1 MPESYSV
8 EAVLTAKDQ
17 NFSGTFKN
25 ANNSVSSFGKLASKG
40 LATVAKVGV
49 AAITGAAG
57 GIAAFGVKSVQA
69 GMDFDSSMSQ
79 VAATMG
85 TTVDQIGD
93 LRDFAQEMGR
103 TTAFSATQS
112 ADALNYM
119 ALAGYD
125 AKTSMEMLPNVLNL
139 AAAGGIELAQASDMV
154 TDAQS
159 AFGLTTAQTT
169 AMVDQMA
176 KTSSKTNTSVQ
187 QLGEGFLKIGA
198 TARNLKGGTQELA
211 TMLGVLA
218 DNGIKGAEGGT
229 HFRNIL
235 LSLQNPTEA
244 GAKALKDLGVQ
255 VYDSSGKMRS
265 TIDIVKDMQNG
276 MKGMSDEAKQAMLSG
291 MFNKT
296 DLAAVNA
303 LLNTSSD
310 RFDELSASI
319 GDCAGAAQEMA
330 DTQLDNL
337 EGDVT
342 LFKSALEGAEI
353 ALSDGLN
360 PALRALTQAG
370 TKGLEYLTK
379 AFEKLNTYVEAGV
392 KSFKSVKG
400 VGTAVGEAFKAV
412 AEALFGVQ
420 EGGFGSTES
429 INSFADACKVAAE
442 KVKQFAEWVK
452 EHANGI
458 AKLIKLVPKL
468 TVAFAGLA
476 VLSKVAPALKVV
488 GGAFA
493 KIASSVGG
501 AIASKITKVGTATA
515 TAGKTSAAS
524 AAQLLKSA
532 QAFALMGAAVLE
544 IAAAFALLAFT
555 AIQLASAGG
564 AAIAVFFGMV
574 VAVGALAA
582 VMMVLAKSMSTISPA
597 KLSGIATAFL
607 AMGAAVLL
615 VAAGFALL
623 AFSAIQLSNAGAAA
637 IVTFF
642 GMVVA
647 IGLLAALFAYL
658 GPMLTAGAVGML
670 ALGAAVLLVGAG
682 VAIACAGIA
691 LLATQLPLV
700 STYGLSAAVAFL
712 AMGAAL
718 IVFGAGALVAG
729 AGLVVLAAGLLVFSV
744 AVVAAA
750 VGVAALALAVGAL
763 AIGFAACAV
772 GVTALGVGLALVG
785 ASAGLAAATVAL
797 FAAALV
803 AVTAAGLAATAGLVA
818 FEAALVL
825 VTATVA
831 LAAAAVLLSVA
842 SFAAF
847 AGGAAL
853 AAAALV
859 AVVAQLKIMQSS
871 LKSIASQAK
880 TANNAITSMKSGLSI
895 VQAGLDAV
903 SNKVKSVTNNLI
915 SSFKNAGNNVKS
927 VAQQMTSALNS
938 FATSASSTGQN
949 AGNGFA
955 NGLRNGMNQA
965 VNAAGS
971 AVNAIVNAMRSG
983 YNGAYNSG
991 AYIGQG
997 LANGMRSMLGTVRS
1011 IASQLVNEAN
1021 KAIAAK
1027 AKIGSPSKVT
1037 TYYGEMV
1044 GQGFING
1051 MNNKA
1056 PGAANAAAGLFD
1068 PSVSV
1073 PNYAYSGG
1081 LNNDYNYNTRSTIVV
1096 PLSID
1101 GKEFARA
1108 TAPYNI
1114 AENNKAQARANRA
1127 KGWR

>member
-1 MPESYSV
+1 MAESYSV

-17 NFSGTFKN
+17 NFTSTFSKGETTL
-25 ANNSVSSFGKLASKG
+25 SKFGKLAGKG
-40 LATVAKVGV
+40 LATVAKVGA
-49 AAITGAAG
+49 AAIAGAAG
-57 GIAAFGVKSVQA
+57 GIAVFGTKSIQA

-85 TTVDQIGD
+85 TTVDQIGN

-125 AKTSMEMLPNVLNL
+125 AETSMKMLPNVLNL

-159 AFGLTTAQTT
+159 AFGLTTEQTT

-198 TARNLKGGTQELA
+198 TARSLKGGTQELS

-244 GAKALKDLGVQ
+244 GAKALKDLGVS

-319 GDCAGAAQEMA
+319 GDCAGAAQKMA

-342 LFKSALEGAEI
+342 LFKSALEGAQI

-360 PALRALTQAG
+360 PALRFLTQSG
-370 TKGLEYLTK
+370 TKGLEKLTK
-379 AFEKLNTYVEAGV
+379 AFEKMNEYVKAAVLG
-392 KSFKSVKG
+392 FKSVKG
-400 VGTAVGEAFKAV
+400 VGTALKEAFSAI
-412 AEALFGVQ
+412 ADALFGTSTK
-420 EGGFGSTES
+420 FDGSARS
-429 INSFADACKVAAE
+429 IVSFEMACKTAAE
-442 KVKQFAEWVK
+442 KVKQFAEWLK
-452 EHANGI
+452 EHAEQI
-458 AKLIKLVPKL
+458 AAVVKALPKLVA
-468 TVAFAGLA
+468 AFAGLTA
-476 VLSKVAPALKVV
+476 LSKVAPILKVV
-488 GGAFA
+488 GGAFG
-493 KIASSVGG
+493 KIGAAVG
-501 AIASKITKVGTATA
+501 SKVISALPKFGKGVQSAGTAASTSS
-515 TAGKTSAAS
+515 AGLMAS
-524 AAQLLKSA
+524 AK
-532 QAFALMGAAVLE
+532 AFVLIGAAVLE
-544 IAAAFALLAFT
+544 IAAAFALLAFS

-564 AAIAVFFGMV
+564 AAIATFFGMV
-574 VAVGALAA
+574 AAVAALVAVFAL
-582 VMMVLAKSMSTISPA
+582 LAKAMSTINPA
-597 KLSGIATAFL
+597 TLTSISVAFV

-623 AFSAIQLSNAGAAA
+623 TASAIALANAGGTA
-637 IVTFF
+637 IAVFA

-647 IGLLAALFAYL
+647 IAALAAVFALL
-658 GPMLTAGAVGML
+658 GPALTAGAVGFV
-670 ALGAAVLLVGAG
+670 AFGAAILLVGAG
-682 VAIACAGIA
+682 IAIACAGIA
-691 LLATQLPLV
+691 LLATQLPLI
-700 STYGLSAAVAFL
+700 SAYGLSAAVAFL

-718 IVFGAGALVAG
+718 IVFGAGAIVAG
-729 AGLVVLAAGLLVFSV
+729 AGLAVLSVGLVTFSV
-744 AVVAAA
+744 AIVAASVACGVLAVA
-750 VGVAALALAVGAL
+750 VGLLGVAFTVAFAAAAAGVLIAVAALKL
-763 AIGFAACAV
+763 
-772 GVTALGVGLALVG
+772 
-785 ASAGLAAATVAL
+785 
-797 FAAALV
+797 
-803 AVTAAGLAATAGLVA
+803 
-818 FEAALVL
+818 
-825 VTATVA
+825 
-831 LAAAAVLLSVA
+831 
-842 SFAAF
+842 
-847 AGGAAL
+847 
-853 AAAALV
+853 
-859 AVVAQLKIMQSS
+859 MQSS
-871 LKSIASQAK
+871 LSTIASKAKQA
-880 TANNAITSMKSGLSI
+880 NASITSMKSGLSI
-895 VQAGLDAV
+895 VQSGLDAIG
-903 SNKVKSVTNNLI
+903 NKVKSVTNNLI

-938 FATSASSTGQN
+938 FATSASSAGQN

-955 NGLRNGMNQA
+955 KGLMSGLQNA
-965 VNAAGS
+965 VNASRS
-971 AVNAIVNAMRSG
+971 AVNTIVNAMRSG
-983 YNGAYNSG
+983 YSSAYSAG
-991 AYIGQG
+991 QYIGQG
-997 LANGMRSMLGTVRS
+997 LANGMSSMLGRVRS
-1011 IASQLVNEAN
+1011 IASQLAAAAN
-1021 KAIAAK
+1021 QAIAAK

-1051 MNNKA
+1051 MNNKT

-1101 GKEFARA
+1101 GTEFARA

>member
-17 NFSGTFKN
+17 NFTSTFKN
-25 ANNSVSSFGKLASKG
+25 ANNNLSGFGKLASKG
-40 LATVAKVGV
+40 LATVAKVGA
-49 AAITGAAG
+49 AAIAGAAG
-57 GIAAFGVKSVQA
+57 AVSVFGVKSIQA

-85 TTVDQIGD
+85 TTVDQIGE

-103 TTAFSATQS
+103 TTAFSATQA

-125 AKTSMEMLPNVLNL
+125 AQTSMAMLPNVLNL

-159 AFGLTTAQTT
+159 AFGLTTEQTT

-244 GAKALKDLGVQ
+244 GAKALQQLGVS

-265 TIDIVKDMQNG
+265 TVDIIKDMQNG
-276 MKGMSDEAKQAMLSG
+276 MKGMSDESKQAMLSG

-524 AAQLLKSA
+524 SAQLLKSA
-532 QAFALMGAAVLE
+532 QAFALMALAVLE
-544 IAAAFALLAFT
+544 IALAFALLAYS

-574 VAVGALAA
+574 AA
-582 VMMVLAKSMSTISPA
+582 VAALSAVMVVLAKSMATISPA
-597 KLSGIATAFL
+597 KLTQISTAML

-623 AFSAIQLSNAGAAA
+623 AFSAIQLSNAGAGA

-647 IGLLAALFAYL
+647 IGLLAALMAYL

-691 LLATQLPLV
+691 LLATQLPV
-700 STYGLSAAVAFL
+700 IAAYGTQAAVGIL
-712 AMGAAL
+712 ALGAAL
-718 IVFGAGALVAG
+718 LVLGAGAIVAG
-729 AGLVVLAAGLLVFSV
+729 AGLAVLSV
-744 AVVAAA
+744 
-750 VGVAALALAVGAL
+750 
-763 AIGFAACAV
+763 
-772 GVTALGVGLALVG
+772 
-785 ASAGLAAATVAL
+785 
-797 FAAALV
+797 
-803 AVTAAGLAATAGLVA
+803 GLVA
-818 FEAALVL
+818 FSVAIVAASVACGVL
-825 VTATVA
+825 AIAVGLLGVAFTVA
-831 LAAAAVLLSVA
+831 FAAAA
-842 SFAAF
+842 
-847 AGGAAL
+847 AGV
-853 AAAALV
+853 LV
-859 AVVAQLKIMQSS
+859 AVAALKLMQSS
-871 LKSIASQAK
+871 LTTIASKAKQA
-880 TANNAITSMKSGLSI
+880 NASITSMKNGLNIVNAGLTAVGQKAGQIASTIINAFKKAGTSLAQTAAAMVKVMAAFAMAAIQSGMQAGTGFASGLMS
-895 VQAGLDAV
+895 GLQKAV
-903 SNKVKSVTNNLI
+903 SVTR
-915 SSFKNAGNNVKS
+915 
-927 VAQQMTSALNS
+927 SALNS
-938 FATSASSTGQN
+938 IA
-949 AGNGFA
+949 
-955 NGLRNGMNQA
+955 
-965 VNAAGS
+965 
-971 AVNAIVNAMRSG
+971 NAMRSG
-983 YNGAYNSG
+983 YSSAYSAG
-991 AYIGQG
+991 QYIGQG
-997 LANGMRSMLGTVRS
+997 LANGMSSMLGRVRS
-1011 IASQLVNEAN
+1011 IASQLAAAAN
-1021 KAIAAK
+1021 QAIAAK

-1051 MNNKA
+1051 MNNKTA
-1056 PGAANAAAGLFD
+1056 GAADAAAGLFD
-1068 PSVSV
+1068 PSISV
-1073 PNYAYSGG
+1073 PNYAYAGG